1 MQPPQ
6 LGCALGCAPP
16 GGPLAVLGGGWERL
30 EIRSGRE
37 MVRVLLNFPPFPPR
51 PVPASSLRLYLPF
64 SLSCCAPK
72 PLRAPH
78 VLRDVN
84 PPPPNGMRDRE
95 CLEGGAELAG
105 GIGALWGGGC
115 W

>member
-37 MVRVLLNFPPFPPR
+37 MVRVLLNFPPFPP
-51 PVPASSLRLYLPF
+51 PVPSRLPLCAFICPFLSL
-64 SLSCCAPK
+64 A
-72 PLRAPH
+72 
-78 VLRDVN
+78 V
-84 PPPPNGMRDRE
+84 PPNPSE
-95 CLEGGAELAG
+95 PPTC
-105 GIGALWGGGC
+105 
-115 W
+115 